1 MNQPETPNPEHRSNN
16 AMLCLCIGLG
26 LLVLSWFLGVGTAFT
41 AALSGGLAGV
51 AMGVLG
57 GIVLM
62 LAACSGVVLMLVGVI
77 WSVIRVVS
85 DQTADESRQRYKD
98 VQR

>member
-1 MNQPETPNPEHRSNN
+1 MNRLEPSNPEHRSNN
-16 AMLCLCIGLG
+16 AMLCFCIGLG
-26 LLVLSWFLGVGTAFT
+26 LLALTWILGVGTAFT

-57 GIVLM
+57 GIALM
-62 LAACSGVVLMLVGVI
+62 LGAGAGVVMMFIGAI
-77 WSVIRVVS
+77 WIVIRVVS
-85 DQTADESRQRYKD
+85 DQTTDESRQRYKD